1 MESNKVEKNE
11 ENIVKAANV
20 AETSFK
26 LRKKKKTGKLMK
38 IDETNEALPKL
49 DRNMTNEQIF
59 DHLRSLCNPASYE
72 NLYKKVECCGFDK
85 CLVSGKNFLK
95 YFFSTILAIFRML
108 NTA

>member
-38 IDETNEALPKL
+38 IDETNEAMPKL
-49 DRNMTNEQIF
+49 DRNMTKEQIF

-72 NLYKKVECCGFDK
+72 NLYTKVEC
-85 CLVSGKNFLK
+85 LWLWQM
-95 YFFSTILAIFRML
+95 LRFR
-108 NTA
+108 